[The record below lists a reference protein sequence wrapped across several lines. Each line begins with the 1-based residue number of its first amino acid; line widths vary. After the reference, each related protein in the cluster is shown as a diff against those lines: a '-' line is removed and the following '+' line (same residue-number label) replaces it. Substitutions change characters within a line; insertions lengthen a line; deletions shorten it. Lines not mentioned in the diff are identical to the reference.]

1 MFKSSVIGSTDACRI
16 RGTTSGAR
24 SHTDATAGPQPIVP
38 RLATPVTKHGSSRRR
53 VQTPEQP
60 TEPSP
65 RSKRSH
71 QQERVHAVTDSTP
84 TPDSPAAPVPSVTP
98 KPFAGI
104 DVSKDFLDSAC
115 SDSSKSWRVANDP
128 SGIASL
134 VRQFQSLAPACI
146 VIESTGGLERPLLAA
161 LLDADLPVALVNPGK
176 VRHLA
181 KGLGILAK
189 TDAIDARILAIFAEK
204 AAPRL
209 LEKRPQIQAELDALV
224 TCRRQLIKTR
234 TEQANRQLTTL
245 SKTAKK
251 ALQAVLNTLDRQIAK
266 LDQQIRDHIDS
277 NDQWKHLDDLIQSAP
292 GAGDVLASTLVA
304 NLPELGHVEARRLTA
319 LVGVAPFNNDS
330 GRYKGQRTIQGG
342 RSDVRSVLYMAT
354 LAAMRCNPIIKN
366 FGQRLIKAGKK
377 RKVAIVACMHKF
389 LILLNTMVRENLTW
403 PQLNVVK
410 NA

>member
-1 MFKSSVIGSTDACRI
+1 M
-16 RGTTSGAR
+16 
-24 SHTDATAGPQPIVP
+24 
-38 RLATPVTKHGSSRRR
+38 
-53 VQTPEQP
+53 
-60 TEPSP
+60 
-65 RSKRSH
+65 
-71 QQERVHAVTDSTP
+71 TDSTP
-84 TPDSPAAPVPSVTP
+84 TPDSPDSSAAPAPSVTP

-115 SDSSKSWRVANDP
+115 SDSSQTWRVANDAA
-128 SGIASL
+128 GIASL

-161 LLDADLPVALVNPGK
+161 LLDADLPVALVNPAK

-189 TDAIDARILAIFAEK
+189 TDAIDARILAIFAQK

-224 TCRRQLIKTR
+224 TCRRQLIKSR

-251 ALQAVLNTLDRQIAK
+251 ALQAVLNTLDKQIAK
-266 LDQQIRDHIDS
+266 LDKQIRDHIDS
-277 NDQWKHLDDLIQSAP
+277 NDQWKHVDALIKSAP

-304 NLPELGHVEARRLTA
+304 NLPELGHAESRRLTA

-330 GRYKGQRTIQGG
+330 GRFKGQRTIQGG
-342 RSDVRSVLYMAT
+342 RADIRSVLYMAT
-354 LAAMRCNPIIKN
+354 LAAMRCNPVIKK
-366 FGQRLIKAGKK
+366 FGDRLIKAGKK

-403 PQLNVVK
+403 TQLNVVK
-410 NA
+410 NT